1 MGGASVQDM
10 RRASYLESSEIES
23 AKKKVIECRS
33 KMKR

>member
-10 RRASYLESSEIES
+10 RQANYLESSETES
-23 AKKKVIECRS
+23 TKKVIEFRS